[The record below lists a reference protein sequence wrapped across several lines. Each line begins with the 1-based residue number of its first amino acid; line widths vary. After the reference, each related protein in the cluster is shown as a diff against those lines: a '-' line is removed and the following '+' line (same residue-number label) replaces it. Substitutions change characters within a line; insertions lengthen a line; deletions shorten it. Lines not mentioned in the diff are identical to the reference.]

1 MPWQD
6 EQTHA
11 LTLSGREGASSIYVK
26 KTSGRLEA
34 WAMKVVNSRHYDIVR
49 RENQGRLLW
58 LGDVEDLENAKSR
71 IKKLASFWPGEF
83 AVLDQQTHRVLAE
96 VVISP
101 DAEPGKQ

>member
-1 MPWQD
+1 
-6 EQTHA
+6 
-11 LTLSGREGASSIYVK
+11 
-26 KTSGRLEA
+26 
-34 WAMKVVNSRHYDIVR
+34 MKVVNSRHYDIVR

-83 AVLDQQTHRVLAE
+83 AVLDQQTHGVLAE